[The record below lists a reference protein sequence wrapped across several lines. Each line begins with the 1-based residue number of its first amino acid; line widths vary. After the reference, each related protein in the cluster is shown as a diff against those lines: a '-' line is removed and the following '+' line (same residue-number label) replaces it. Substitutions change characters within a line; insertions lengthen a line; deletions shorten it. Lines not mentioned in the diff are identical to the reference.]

1 MIEAKR
7 AETADDRCVVDLRE
21 IEFSYPKFRLGPLS
35 LRIRPGGV
43 VALVG
48 PNGAGKTTLLGI
60 LSGHRVISA
69 GSLWILGRKR
79 DRVDPTIRE
88 QVAIV
93 PTQLL
98 GLGWMRVAEH
108 FDFLSHFY
116 SGWDMAKAR
125 EMAETLDLKLADR
138 LRELSR
144 GQSLKVSLCTALA
157 QGAKLLLFDEPT
169 AGLDPVARHDA
180 LQLILSY
187 TRQFPDVAV
196 VLATHI
202 LEDLDEIPFTRL
214 LVLREGKA
222 LNPSGDGAPVSS
234 DAGIRETAKRMLL
247 GAAGR

>member
-1 MIEAKR
+1 MDAKKAEAG
-7 AETADDRCVVDLRE
+7 DDRCVVDLRE
-21 IEFSYPKFRLGPLS
+21 VEFSYPKFRLGPLD
-35 LRIRPGGV
+35 LRIRPGAA

-69 GSLWILGRKR
+69 GRALILGRER
-79 DRVDPTIRE
+79 DRVDPTLRE

-93 PTQLL
+93 PTRLL
-98 GLGWMRVAEH
+98 GLRWMRVGEH

-125 EMAETLDLKLADR
+125 EMAEMLDLRLADR

-157 QGAKLLLFDEPT
+157 QGARLLLFDEPT
-169 AGLDPVARHDA
+169 AGLDPVARHEA
-180 LQLILSY
+180 LRLIRSY
-187 TRQFPDVAV
+187 ARQFPDVAV

-202 LEDLDEIPFTRL
+202 LEDLDEIPFTGL

-222 LNPSGDGAPVSS
+222 LDPSADGTMVPSA
-234 DAGIRETAKRMLL
+234 AGVRETAKRMLL

>member
-1 MIEAKR
+1 MIEAR
-7 AETADDRCVVDLRE
+7 SVETRDDRCVVHLRE
-21 IEFSYPKFRLGPLS
+21 VEFRYPKFRLGPLS
-35 LRIRPGGV
+35 MRIRPGAA

-69 GSLWILGRKR
+69 GRVWILGRER
-79 DRVDPTIRE
+79 GRVDPALRE

-93 PTQLL
+93 PAQLL
-98 GLGWMRVAEH
+98 GLRWMRVGEH

-125 EMAETLDLKLADR
+125 EMAEKLDLKLADR

-144 GQSLKVSLCTALA
+144 GQSLKVSLC
-157 QGAKLLLFDEPT
+157 T

-214 LVLREGKA
+214 LVLREGGA
-222 LNPSGDGAPVSS
+222 LNPAGDGALVSS

>member
-1 MIEAKR
+1 MIEARR
-7 AETADDRCVVDLRE
+7 AATDDCCVVDLRD

-35 LRIRPGGV
+35 LRIRPGAAL
-43 VALVG
+43 ALVG

-60 LSGHRVISA
+60 LSGHRVVSA
-69 GSLWILGRKR
+69 GRAWILGTER
-79 DRVDPTIRE
+79 DGVEPTIRE

-98 GLGWMRVAEH
+98 GLRWMRVGEH

-116 SGWDMAKAR
+116 SGWDMTKAR
-125 EMAETLDLKLADR
+125 EMAGTLDLNLADR
-138 LRELSR
+138 LGELSR
-144 GQSLKVSLCTALA
+144 GQSLKVSLCAALA

-169 AGLDPVARHDA
+169 AGLDPVARHEA
-180 LQLILSY
+180 LQLIQSY
-187 TRQFPDVAV
+187 TKQFPDVAV

-222 LNPSGDGAPVSS
+222 LNPSEDGAVSS
-234 DAGIRETAKRMLL
+234 DADIRETAKRMLL
-247 GAAGR
+247 GAARR

>member
-1 MIEAKR
+1 MSEARR
-7 AETADDRCVVDLRE
+7 AETTGDRCVVDLRE
-21 IEFSYPKFRLGPLS
+21 VEFRYPRFRLGPLS
-35 LRIRPGGV
+35 LRIRPGAA

-69 GSLWILGRKR
+69 GRVRILGR

-93 PTQLL
+93 PTELL
-98 GLGWMRVAEH
+98 GLRWMRVGDH

-125 EMAETLDLKLADR
+125 EMANALDLRLADR

-180 LQLILSY
+180 LQFIRSY
-187 TRQFPDVAV
+187 TRQFPDVAI

-222 LNPSGDGAPVSS
+222 LSPSGDGPLVSS

>member
-1 MIEAKR
+1 MIEARR
-7 AETADDRCVVDLRE
+7 AETGDDRCVVDLRGV
-21 IEFSYPKFRLGPLS
+21 EFRYPKFRLGPLS
-35 LRIRPGGV
+35 LQIRPGAA

-69 GSLWILGRKR
+69 GRFWILGIER

-93 PTQLL
+93 PTELL
-98 GLGWMRVAEH
+98 GLRWMRVGEH

-125 EMAETLDLKLADR
+125 EMADALDLHLADR

-144 GQSLKVSLCTALA
+144 GQSLKVSFCTALA

-180 LQLILSY
+180 LQLIRSY
-187 TRQFPDVAV
+187 TRQFPDVAI

-222 LNPSGDGAPVSS
+222 LSPSGDGPLVSS

>member
-1 MIEAKR
+1 MIEAR
-7 AETADDRCVVDLRE
+7 RVEARDDRCVVDLQE
-21 IEFSYPKFRLGPLS
+21 VEFRYPKFRLGPLS
-35 LRIRPGGV
+35 LRIRPGAA

-60 LSGHRVISA
+60 LSGHRTISA
-69 GSLWILGRKR
+69 GRAWILGKERG
-79 DRVDPTIRE
+79 RVDPMLRE

-98 GLGWMRVAEH
+98 GLRGMRVGEH

-125 EMAETLDLKLADR
+125 EMADKLDLKLADR

-187 TRQFPDVAV
+187 TKQFPEVAIL
-196 VLATHI
+196 LATHI

-214 LVLREGKA
+214 LILREGKA
-222 LNPSGDGAPVSS
+222 LNPSGDGALVSS

-247 GAAGR
+247 GAAER

>member
-1 MIEAKR
+1 MSGGRR

-21 IEFSYPKFRLGPLS
+21 VEFRYPKFRLGPLN
-35 LRIRPGGV
+35 LRIRPGAA

-69 GSLWILGRKR
+69 GRFWMLGSER

-93 PTQLL
+93 PTELL
-98 GLGWMRVAEH
+98 GLRWMRVGEH

-116 SGWDMAKAR
+116 SGWDMSKAR
-125 EMAETLDLKLADR
+125 EMAEKLDLKLADR

-180 LQLILSY
+180 LQLIRSY
-187 TRQFPDVAV
+187 TRQFPDVAI

-222 LNPSGDGAPVSS
+222 LSPSGDGPLVSS
-234 DAGIRETAKRMLL
+234 DDGIHKTAKRMLL